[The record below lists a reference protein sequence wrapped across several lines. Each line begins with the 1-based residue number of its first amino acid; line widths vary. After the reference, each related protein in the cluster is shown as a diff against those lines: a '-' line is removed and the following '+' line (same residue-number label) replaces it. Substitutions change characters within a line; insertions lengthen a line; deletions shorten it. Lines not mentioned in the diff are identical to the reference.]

1 MLQAVLPAELLARW
15 QEQMEQIDL
24 GAIEV
29 QEEWQAMR
37 QKMEQAR
44 VQAKTQLALQL
55 ERCATGSIRQGQ
67 LEF

>member
-44 VQAKTQLALQL
+44 VQAETQAALQL
-55 ERCATGSIRQGQ
+55 ERCATCSVRQGQ